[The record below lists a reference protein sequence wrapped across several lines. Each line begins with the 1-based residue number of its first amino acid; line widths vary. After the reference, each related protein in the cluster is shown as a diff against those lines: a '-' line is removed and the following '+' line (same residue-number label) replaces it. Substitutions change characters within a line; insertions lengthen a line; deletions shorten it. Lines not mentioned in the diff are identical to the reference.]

1 MVNVIR
7 SISASVNN
15 IPVESDATTLAKNND
30 EPSNSGTSTCVVSIS
45 VG

>member
-15 IPVESDATTLAKNND
+15 IAFESDATTFPKNND
-30 EPSNSGTSTCVVSIS
+30 EPSNNGTSTCVVSIS
-45 VG
+45 AG